1 MWFKNLQ
8 IFRLPAGW
16 AITAAQID
24 ERLSR
29 HPLQPC
35 GGLDRQSRGWVS
47 PRGNDTLVVSLNRQ
61 LLIAMGTEQKLLPAA
76 VVNQLAQERA
86 DQLEAQQG
94 FRPGRKQMKEI
105 KEQAAD
111 ELLPRAFARRRSTYA
126 WIDPVNGWLAIDAA
140 NAAKAEELIGL
151 LRDDLADLPLTPFNT
166 QLSPASAMTGWLAS
180 GEAPSGFT
188 IDRDCVLQVPSE
200 EKATVRYARHPL
212 EGEEIRGHI
221 ANGKIATRLALT
233 WNDRISFALTDQLQI
248 KQLAFLDILKEEAES
263 QADTVDE
270 QFDADFALM
279 AGELAHFLPD
289 LAEALGGE
297 VAEKG

>member
-16 AITAAQID
+16 AVTAAQIE

-47 PRGNDTLVVSLNRQ
+47 PRGNDSLVVSLNRQ
-61 LLIAMGTEQKLLPAA
+61 LLIALGTEQKLLPAA
-76 VVNQLAQERA
+76 VVNDLANERA
-86 DQLEAQQG
+86 AQLEAQQG
-94 FRPGRKQMKEI
+94 FRPGRKQLKEI
-105 KEQAAD
+105 KEQVAD
-111 ELLPRAFARRRSTYA
+111 ELLPRAFARRRTTYA

-140 NAAKAEELIGL
+140 NAAKAEELIGQ
-151 LRDDLADLPLTPFNT
+151 LRDDLEDLPLTPFDT
-166 QLSPASAMTGWLAS
+166 QLSPASAMTGWLAAS
-180 GEAPSGFT
+180 EAPAGFS
-188 IDRDCVLQVPSE
+188 IDRDCVLQAPSE

-263 QADTVDE
+263 QADTADE

-279 AGELAHFLPD
+279 AGELGRFLPD

-297 VAEKG
+297 VVEKD

>member
-16 AITAAQID
+16 AVTAAQIE

-47 PRGNDTLVVSLNRQ
+47 PRGNESLVVSLNRQ
-61 LLIAMGTEQKLLPAA
+61 LLIALGTEQKLLPAA
-76 VVNQLAQERA
+76 VVNDLAAERA
-86 DQLEAQQG
+86 EQLEAQQG
-94 FRPGRKQMKEI
+94 FRPGRKQLKEI
-105 KEQAAD
+105 KEQVAD
-111 ELLPRAFARRRSTYA
+111 ELLPRAFARRRTTYA

-140 NAAKAEELIGL
+140 NAAKAEELIAQ
-151 LRDDLADLPLTPFNT
+151 LRDDLEDLPLTPFNT
-166 QLSPASAMTGWLAS
+166 QLSPASAMTGWLAA
-180 GEAPSGFT
+180 GEAPAGFT
-188 IDRDCVLQVPSE
+188 IDRDCVLQAPSE

-212 EGEEIRGHI
+212 EGEEIRAHI

-233 WNDRISFALTDQLQI
+233 WNDRISFALTDQMQV

-263 QADTVDE
+263 QADTADE

-279 AGELAHFLPD
+279 TGELARFLPD

-297 VAEKG
+297 EASRA

>member
-16 AITAAQID
+16 AVTPAQIE

-47 PRGNDTLVVSLNRQ
+47 PRGNDSLVVSLNRQ
-61 LLIAMGTEQKLLPAA
+61 LLIALGTEQKLLPAA
-76 VVNQLAQERA
+76 VVNDLANERA
-86 DQLEAQQG
+86 AQLEAQQG
-94 FRPGRKQMKEI
+94 FRPGRKQLKEI
-105 KEQAAD
+105 KEQVAD
-111 ELLPRAFARRRSTYA
+111 ELLPRAFARRRTTYA

-140 NAAKAEELIGL
+140 NAAKAEELIGQ
-151 LRDDLADLPLTPFNT
+151 LRDDLEDLPLTPFDT
-166 QLSPASAMTGWLAS
+166 QLSPASAMTGWLAAS
-180 GEAPSGFT
+180 EAPAGFS
-188 IDRDCVLQVPSE
+188 IDRDCVLQAPSE

-263 QADTVDE
+263 QADTADE

-279 AGELAHFLPD
+279 AGELGRFLPD

-297 VAEKG
+297 VVKG